1 VMIDSLIIGKQT
13 SRTLGG
19 AHVPDTIVGGGN
31 GSTDPGSGLMS
42 NPKL

>member
-1 VMIDSLIIGKQT
+1 MIDSLIVGKQT

-19 AHVPDTIVGGGN
+19 AYLPDTIVGGGN
-31 GSTDPGSGLMS
+31 GSNDPGSALIS